1 MPEIKENAPSKSLLP
16 VDFHAKRRG
25 MKLFLFSIMMSLVT
39 GVSAWAEASPIRM
52 DVQQRQKTDSKG
64 KSHESKTQMRSLE
77 ISLQNLSRL
86 NCDNLVVKYWF
97 FAKGI
102 KDGDTDI
109 FKHGERKTSVAAGK
123 KEVVESESVSSSY
136 TEDHVEVEKGKSKGG
151 KNATPKVK
159 KVEGSGDRIVGYGVR
174 VMDGEKVLAE
184 VFSPQGL
191 KEKVK

>member
-1 MPEIKENAPSKSLLP
+1 M
-16 VDFHAKRRG
+16 
-25 MKLFLFSIMMSLVT
+25 MFLVG
-39 GVSAWAEASPIRM
+39 GVSVWAQTSPIRM

-64 KSHESKTQMRSLE
+64 KSRESKTQVRSLE
-77 ISLQNLSRL
+77 VSLQNLSRVD
-86 NCDNLVVKYWF
+86 CDNLVVKYWF

-102 KDGDTDI
+102 KDGDTEV
-109 FKHGERKTSVAAGK
+109 FKNGERKTSVAAGK
-123 KEVVESESVSSSY
+123 KEVVESEEVRSSY
-136 TEDHVEVEKGKSKGG
+136 TEDHVQIEKSKGG
-151 KNATPKVK
+151 KGGKNSTPKAK